1 MREKYEKIFFFLAA
15 AGCKSKNSFSVT
27 FENQCDA
34 DIQSAFVEYYVG
46 DTDEIGKILV
56 ASSSA
61 AAGTTGSSL
70 PKGETL
76 VFRFEKD
83 MFSEDADLRAFSFE
97 LYLVL
102 ADGSEVRAGSLGIA
116 VSCAAMRR
124 KASSFSA
131 EIAENLYRWESS
143 VCSQKPPFC
152 TQRVVF

>member
-1 MREKYEKIFFFLAA
+1 MLFLLPA

-27 FENQCDA
+27 IENQCDA
-34 DIQSAFVEYYVG
+34 EIQSAFVEYYVG

-61 AAGTTGSSL
+61 AGTTGSSL
-70 PKGETL
+70 PKGEML

-102 ADGSEVRAGSLGIA
+102 ADGSRGSSGQSRHRRFLWGKPIGT
-116 VSCAAMRR
+116 SCAAMRR
-124 KASSFSA
+124 RDFSFSA
-131 EIAENLYRWESS
+131 EIVENRL
-143 VCSQKPPFC
+143 
-152 TQRVVF
+152 

>member
-1 MREKYEKIFFFLAA
+1 MLFLLPA

-27 FENQCDA
+27 IENQCDA
-34 DIQSAFVEYYVG
+34 EIQSAFVEYYVG

-61 AAGTTGSSL
+61 AGTTGSSL
-70 PKGETL
+70 PKGEML

-116 VSCAAMRR
+116 
-124 KASSFSA
+124 ASYGETYRYVLRGNA
-131 EIAENLYRWESS
+131 EEGFL
-143 VCSQKPPFC
+143 F
-152 TQRVVF
+152 QRGDS

>member
-1 MREKYEKIFFFLAA
+1 MLFLLPA

-97 LYLVL
+97 L

-116 VSCAAMRR
+116 VSYGGTYRYVLR
-124 KASSFSA
+124 GDA
-131 EIAENLYRWESS
+131 EEGFL
-143 VCSQKPPFC
+143 F
-152 TQRVVF
+152 QRGDS